1 MEDKLQVITDLENQ
15 INADAGLDAEVKTK
29 VKALI
34 DEVKKEPTDA
44 NIEALAVVLD
54 SLANAEAYREAVAL
68 LSGLMAVTA
77 ETDLEIEK
85 APPVVPTL

>member
-54 SLANAEAYREAVAL
+54 SLANAEAYKEAIAL
-68 LSGLMAVTA
+68 LSAVTVETAVA
-77 ETDLEIEK
+77 EESDET
-85 APPVVPTL
+85 PPVVPTM

>member
-54 SLANAEAYREAVAL
+54 SLANAEAYKEAIAL
-68 LSGLMAVTA
+68 LSAVTVETATA
-77 ETDLEIEK
+77 EESDET
-85 APPVVPTL
+85 PPVVPTL